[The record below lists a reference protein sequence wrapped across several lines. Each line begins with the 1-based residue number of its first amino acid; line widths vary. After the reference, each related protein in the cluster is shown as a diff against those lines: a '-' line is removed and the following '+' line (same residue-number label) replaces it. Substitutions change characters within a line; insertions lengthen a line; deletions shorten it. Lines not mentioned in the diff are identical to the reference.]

1 MKRRLF
7 LASSLALPAVAR
19 AQAWPDRPVTIVLPY
34 QAGGATDTMLR
45 ALSVPLQSR
54 LGQPVVVMNRDG
66 AAGAVG
72 TLSVMRAAPDG
83 YTLAFVPAV
92 VLSVLPVTRPESGLR
107 ADGLVPVC
115 QAFSNAQAVVV
126 RSDSP
131 LRDLR
136 DLREAARAAPGR
148 LNYGSLGTASV
159 PHLAMVEWLAAA
171 GVEMTHVPYRGD
183 GPVMTEVL
191 AGRLEL
197 GAVVLASL
205 AGRTDLRMLAVFDR
219 VRNPGYPEVPTA
231 IEQGFNVAPASFGG
245 IMAPRGTPEAHL
257 ARLEAACLEALRD
270 EGFQAAARRSLQPE
284 RFWDDRAGFA
294 RRLQREV
301 TEKAEVLRRITLD

>member
-1 MKRRLF
+1 MRRRVL
-7 LASSLALPAVAR
+7 LAGLALPALAS
-19 AQAWPDRPVTIVLPY
+19 AQSWPERPVTVVLPY
-34 QAGGATDTMLR
+34 QPGGATDTMLR
-45 ALSVPLQSR
+45 ALAGGLQTR
-54 LGQPVVVMNRDG
+54 LGQPVVVVNRDG

-72 TLSVMRAAPDG
+72 TLSVMRAPADG

-126 RSDSP
+126 RPDSP

-136 DLREAARAAPGR
+136 DLQRAAKAAPGR
-148 LNYGSLGTASV
+148 INYGSLGTASV

-171 GVEMTHVPYRGD
+171 GADMTHVPYRGD

-191 AGRLEL
+191 AGRLEV

-205 AGRTDLRMLAVFDR
+205 GGRTDLRVLGVFDTQ
-219 VRNPGYPEVPTA
+219 RNPGFADVPTA
-231 IEQGFNVAPASFGG
+231 MEQGFDVAPASFGG
-245 IMAPRGTPEAHL
+245 IMAPRGTPEERL
-257 ARLEAACLEALRD
+257 ARLEAACLEALQDDAYR
-270 EGFQAAARRSLQPE
+270 AAARRSLQPD

-294 RRLQREV
+294 RRLEREV
-301 TEKAEVLRRITLD
+301 AEKAAVLRRITLD

>member
-1 MKRRLF
+1 MRRRTL
-7 LASSLALPAVAR
+7 LAALALPGIAS

-45 ALSVPLQSR
+45 ALAGGLQSR
-54 LGQPVVVMNRDG
+54 LGQPVVVVNRDG

-83 YTLAFVPAV
+83 NTLAFIPAV
-92 VLSVLPVTRPESGLR
+92 VLSVLPVTRPDSGLR

-126 RSDSP
+126 RPDSP
-131 LRDLR
+131 HRDLR
-136 DLREAARAAPGR
+136 ALQAAARAAPGR
-148 LNYGSLGTASV
+148 INYGSLGTASV

-171 GVEMTHVPYRGD
+171 GAEMTHVPYRGD

-191 AGRLEL
+191 AGRLEV

-205 AGRTDLRMLAVFDR
+205 AGRTDLRVLGIFDR
-219 VRNPGYPEVPTA
+219 ARNPAYPDIPTA
-231 IEQGFNVAPASFGG
+231 IEQGFDVAPASFGG
-245 IMAPRGTPEAHL
+245 IMAPRGTPEERIV
-257 ARLEAACLEALRD
+257 RLEAACLEAIRD
-270 EGFQAAARRSLQPE
+270 EGFQAAARRSLQPA

-294 RRLQREV
+294 RRLEREV
-301 TEKAEVLRRITLD
+301 AEKAAVLRRITLE

>member
-1 MKRRLF
+1 MRRRAL
-7 LASSLALPAVAR
+7 LAGLALPGLAS

-34 QAGGATDTMLR
+34 QPGGATDTMLR
-45 ALSVPLQSR
+45 ALAGGLQTR
-54 LGQPVVVMNRDG
+54 LGQPVVVVNRDG

-72 TLSVMRAAPDG
+72 TLSVMRAAADG
-83 YTLAFVPAV
+83 TTLAYVPAV

-107 ADGLVPVC
+107 ADALVPVC

-126 RSDSP
+126 RPDSP

-136 DLREAARAAPGR
+136 DLQRAAREAPGR
-148 LNYGSLGTASV
+148 INYGSLGTASV

-171 GVEMTHVPYRGD
+171 GAEMTHVPYRGD

-191 AGRLEL
+191 AGRLEV

-205 AGRTDLRMLAVFDR
+205 GGRTDLRLLGVFDTQ
-219 VRNPGYPEVPTA
+219 RNPGFPDVPTA
-231 IEQGFNVAPASFGG
+231 MEQGFDVAPASFGG
-245 IMAPRGTPEAHL
+245 LMAPRGTPEERI
-257 ARLEAACLEALRD
+257 ARLEAACMEALQD
-270 EGFQAAARRSLQPE
+270 EAYRAAARRSLQPE

-294 RRLQREV
+294 RRLEREIA
-301 TEKAEVLRRITLD
+301 EKAQVLRRVTLD

>member
-1 MKRRLF
+1 MRRRAL
-7 LASSLALPAVAR
+7 LAGLALPAVAA
-19 AQAWPDRPVTIVLPY
+19 AQSWPDRPVTVVLPY
-34 QAGGATDTMLR
+34 QPGGATDTMLR
-45 ALSVPLQSR
+45 ALAGGLQAR
-54 LGQPVVVMNRDG
+54 LGQPVVVVNRDG

-72 TLSVMRAAPDG
+72 TLSVMRAPADG

-126 RSDSP
+126 RPDSP

-136 DLREAARAAPGR
+136 DLQRAAQAAPGR
-148 LNYGSLGTASV
+148 INYGSLGTASV

-171 GVEMTHVPYRGD
+171 GAEMTHVPYRGD

-191 AGRLEL
+191 AGRLEV

-205 AGRTDLRMLAVFDR
+205 GGRTDLRVLGVFDGQ
-219 VRNPGYPEVPTA
+219 RNPGFPEVPTA
-231 IEQGFNVAPASFGG
+231 MEQGFDVAPASFGG
-245 IMAPRGTPEAHL
+245 LMAPRGTPEERIR
-257 ARLEAACLEALRD
+257 RLEAACLEALGD
-270 EGFQAAARRSLQPE
+270 EAYRQAARRSLQPE

-294 RRLQREV
+294 RRLEREV
-301 TEKAEVLRRITLD
+301 AEKAAVLRRVTLE